1 MDALEKHISNA
12 AESFFSFSPASRGAF
27 LFFRAHRKV
36 PRAQPTSAAIKVP
49 LEDRTAPDL
58 AALLSRHSAD

>member
-1 MDALEKHISNA
+1 VDALEKHISNA

-36 PRAQPTSAAIKVP
+36 PRAQPVPQVP